1 MIARYSP
8 DPNDITAS
16 GGRQTDLH
24 QEARAAR
31 HAKFGRS
38 VFVRGVI
45 EVSNYCREN
54 CAYCG
59 MRRDNTSLPRYRAE
73 PDRLLEALLPVLPSF
88 ITDLNLQAGE
98 DPVAVRSVVL
108 PLLKAL
114 RRETRLGLSLCLG
127 TLAPDLYQELMD
139 AGARI
144 YIMKFETG
152 IEADYAR
159 VLAPG
164 TLPERIN
171 HIRML
176 AGSGWNVTSGFIAGL
191 PGQGIE
197 SLLTSLELCRN
208 LPLKGCSVSP
218 FIPGGQ
224 TPLAEAP
231 PASLEQT
238 LNCMA
243 MLRCMRPDWTIPAVS
258 ALHLTGEDGYRRGL
272 RAGANLITLNLTPDQ
287 YRGEYVIYKKDRFIM
302 TAERALAAM
311 ESEGLEPSRQSLE
324 SYYEGTPPQSREQ
337 AVQTS
342 GTSTAV

>member
-24 QEARAAR
+24 QKARAAS
-31 HAKFGRS
+31 HEKFGGR
-38 VFVRGVI
+38 VFVRGVL

-59 MRRDNTSLPRYRAE
+59 MRRDNTALPRYRAE
-73 PDRLLEALLPVLPSF
+73 PERIAESLLPAIPEFV
-88 ITDLNLQAGE
+88 TDLNIQAGE
-98 DPVAVRSVVL
+98 DPVAIRNVVL
-108 PLLKAL
+108 PLLKTL

-127 TLAPDLYQELMD
+127 TLTPDLYRELMD
-139 AGARI
+139 SGARI
-144 YIMKFETG
+144 YIMKFETSS
-152 IEADYAR
+152 EAEYAR

-164 TLPERIN
+164 SLPERLG

-176 AGSGWNVTSGFIAGL
+176 AKSGWSVTSGFIAGL
-191 PGQGIE
+191 PGQTRD
-197 SLLTSLELCRN
+197 SLLASLELCQT

-224 TPLAEAP
+224 TPLAQSP
-231 PASLEQT
+231 PANLEQT

-243 MLRCMRPDWTIPAVS
+243 MLRCMRPEWTVPAVS
-258 ALHLTGEDGYRRGL
+258 ALHLTGTDGYRRGL

-302 TAERALAAM
+302 TAECALKAM
-311 ESEGLEPSRQSLE
+311 ELEGLEPSRQSLE
-324 SYYEGTPPQSREQ
+324 AYYESLPLQAQAPVVPSPGTTEIP
-337 AVQTS
+337 
-342 GTSTAV
+342 